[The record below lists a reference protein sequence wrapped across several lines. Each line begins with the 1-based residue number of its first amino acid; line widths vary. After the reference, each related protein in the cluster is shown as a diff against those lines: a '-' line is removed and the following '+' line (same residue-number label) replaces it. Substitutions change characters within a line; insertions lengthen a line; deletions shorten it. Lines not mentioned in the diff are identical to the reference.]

1 MSRVTVA
8 IEQAQLNAVTN
19 KLQSI
24 PLRVGRKA
32 LSKGVFKAGAESLKQ
47 ARNRAPRGKTGQFKR
62 SMAQKNIRYAA
73 RSTYQS
79 IVGHRYGKRSTA
91 KRFQPKAG
99 GGMISK
105 GLSGQ
110 GAAPAIWWMDRG
122 VKPHTIRP
130 RRRRWLAWNILRGSR
145 KPVKPNRYSRYGVRH
160 PGHVGNQFMTRL
172 IIQGKASRIATVRKE
187 LVAEARKLGYGI

>member
-1 MSRVTVA
+1 MTRVTVA
-8 IEQAQLNAVTN
+8 IEQARLNAVTR

-32 LSKGVFKAGAESLKQ
+32 LSKGVFKAGSESLKQ
-47 ARNRAPRGKTGQFKR
+47 ARSRAPRGKTGQFKR

-73 RSTYQS
+73 KSTYQS

-91 KRFQPKAG
+91 KRFQPRAG

-105 GLSGQ
+105 GLSGR

-130 RRRRWLAWNILRGSR
+130 KRRRWLAWNILRGSR
-145 KPVKPNRYSRYGVRH
+145 KPIKPNRYSQQGVRH
-160 PGHVGNQFMTRL
+160 RGHAGTGFMRRL
-172 IIQGKASRIATVRKE
+172 IVSGKASRIATVRKE
-187 LVAEARKLGYGI
+187 VVAEAKKLGYGI